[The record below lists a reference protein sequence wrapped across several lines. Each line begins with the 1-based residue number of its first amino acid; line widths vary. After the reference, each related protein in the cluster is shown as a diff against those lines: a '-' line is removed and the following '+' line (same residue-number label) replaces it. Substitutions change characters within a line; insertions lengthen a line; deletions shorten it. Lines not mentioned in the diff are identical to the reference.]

1 MQEPEVHISLSQEET
16 HYIIGSLFMT
26 ITEIGYELDE
36 WEDDGE
42 ESQETLIRSLSAK
55 FMGITLYEKIR
66 EFAKITDRE
75 WSDNNE

>member
-1 MQEPEVHISLSQEET
+1 MQEPEVHIFVSQEEAQF
-16 HYIIGSLFMT
+16 IAASLFMT
-26 ITEIGYELDE
+26 INEIAYELDE
-36 WEDDGE
+36 WEDDGA

-66 EFAKITDRE
+66 AFAKNTDRE